1 MILKNLWIC
10 EQDFMKRI
18 FLYNQEFMQAIYKEK
33 QKLRLEIQ
41 MVRAT
46 LFGRLEKTWAVIL
59 GSAIFLLFGELFS
72 YHVKFYSFMFMRKI
86 ST

>member
-1 MILKNLWIC
+1 ML
-10 EQDFMKRI
+10 
-18 FLYNQEFMQAIYKEK
+18 AIYKEK

-41 MVRAT
+41 MERAT

-59 GSAIFLLFGELFS
+59 GSAIFLLFSELFS